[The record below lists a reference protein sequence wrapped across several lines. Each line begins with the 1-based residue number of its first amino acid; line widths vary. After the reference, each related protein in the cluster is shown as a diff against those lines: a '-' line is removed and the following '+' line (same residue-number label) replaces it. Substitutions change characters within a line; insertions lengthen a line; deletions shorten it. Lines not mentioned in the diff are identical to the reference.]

1 MMGIGFTEMVVI
13 AGIALVVIGPEKFP
27 DFAKLVIRTIRD
39 LRGYVDE
46 VKMEVG
52 KELKPLKKEMDA
64 LSRIDPEKYI
74 DSLTNEAPPKPA
86 SSMPVNA
93 SDQKIL
99 DEAGE
104 VYDGEFGT
112 ESKVGEEGPEPE
124 GTVGYGDHSQSDPSV
139 TAESPTAE
147 SPVESPA
154 AEEEDEFD
162 ALKDRREPWGSEE
175 PDPWTGR

>member
-52 KELKPLKKEMDA
+52 KELKPLKKDLDA

-104 VYDGEFGT
+104 VYDGEFGP
-112 ESKVGEEGPEPE
+112 VAGEEGPEPE
-124 GTVGYGDHSQSDPSV
+124 GTVGYGDTPA
-139 TAESPTAE
+139 TESTSAADT
-147 SPVESPA
+147 PVDAPA
-154 AEEEDEFD
+154 AEEDEFD